1 MVCVSDDLEAVSVRQ
16 FIKHIMELYSNNQ
29 HGFSQEFDVS
39 MVFVVGACENVCVC
53 ALYMYPVLPVA
64 QRHRWLWEKDL
75 IKEES
80 LIKITPLA
88 GGIYAGMQGS
98 LSLVH
103 AHSKHHNPVW
113 THPKARTG
121 SPEEDL
127 LKDFDAYQYQRCSRY
142 QFVTEVLCFTDIERQ
157 NLHGRLM
164 SASLRLTGELI
175 IMLLYK
181 IYFRLHWCDNN

>member
-1 MVCVSDDLEAVSVRQ
+1 MYGLCFRWPGGCVSQAVHQTHHGAVLKQPTWLFSGVWCEYGLCSWSVW
-16 FIKHIMELYSNNQ
+16 E
-29 HGFSQEFDVS
+29 
-39 MVFVVGACENVCVC
+39 CVC
-53 ALYMYPVLPVA
+53 MCSVHVPVLPVA

-103 AHSKHHNPVW
+103 AHSKHHNPIW

-157 NLHGRLM
+157 K
-164 SASLRLTGELI
+164 SARQINVCFITA
-175 IMLLYK
+175 
-181 IYFRLHWCDNN
+181 HWGANYYAAV